1 MKRVIVGNWKMNLN
15 IRQSEVLL
23 GRLKANIINPTAS
36 VVVCPTFVSLSSLSN
51 IVKSYGDSTYAV
63 GAQNIFDKDDGPFT
77 GEVSA
82 EIIKGLVDYCI
93 VGHSERRIV
102 FGERDDLIA
111 NKLAACIRNHIT
123 PILCVG
129 ENIHQ
134 REEGLAKR
142 TIMDQLEEDLSEI
155 VPEEVKSILIAY
167 EPVWAIGT
175 GKNASVLDVKEILTE
190 IQKYLINKY
199 GDAIAPKVRILYGG
213 SVNADNAKS
222 YLDISICDGLLVGGA
237 SLNYKEFS
245 KICQL

>member
-1 MKRVIVGNWKMNLN
+1 MKRVIVANWKMNLN
-15 IRQSEVLL
+15 IRQSELLL
-23 GRLKANIINPTAS
+23 GRLKANITNPTAS
-36 VVVCPTFVSLSSLSN
+36 VIVCPTFVSLGSLSN
-51 IVKSYGDSTYAV
+51 IVKSYGDPNYAI
-63 GAQNIFDKDDGPFT
+63 GAQNIFDKDEGPFT

-82 EIIKGLVDYCI
+82 EIIKGLADYCI
-93 VGHSERRIV
+93 IGHSERRIV
-102 FGERDDLIA
+102 FGERDELIA
-111 NKLAACIRNHIT
+111 NKLAACVRNRIV

-175 GKNASVLDVKEILTE
+175 GKNASVLDVEEVLLE

-199 GDAIAPKVRILYGG
+199 GDAIALKVRILYGG

-222 YLDISICDGLLVGGA
+222 YLDISLCDGLLVGGA

-245 KICQL
+245 KICQI

>member
-1 MKRVIVGNWKMNLN
+1 MNLN